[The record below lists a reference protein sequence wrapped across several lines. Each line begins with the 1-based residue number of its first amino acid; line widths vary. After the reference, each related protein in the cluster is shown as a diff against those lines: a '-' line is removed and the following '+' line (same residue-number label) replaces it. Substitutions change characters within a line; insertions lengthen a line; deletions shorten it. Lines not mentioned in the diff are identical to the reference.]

1 MHKWWPGVCLLGMV
15 VVANACAS
23 APVKPAAPAFDLT
36 RADALLTGG
45 CYDCLTD
52 ALDIYTGAA
61 AVPKLRAS
69 VLPRLFE
76 TTVLLGLREKELA
89 LDASKRF
96 DTARTLIPQLPA
108 TYPAAAYLDMAIAV
122 PPDLVGTPRRKAST
136 LKRPTSAQYGEWQ
149 TALQRGADSAEF
161 RRYLSIS
168 LDCSFGIGLGT
179 RPAPPPNAA
188 AAPTSAWS
196 MMPDAKTDPPG
207 NLLAYRRAN
216 CTRVNRVFLTGLAEG
231 DARFLEAGVI
241 VGRTRSM
248 TPTSKEI
255 ANGRLW
261 LTSAFAKW
269 PTSPS
274 VTYGLGAFH
283 QAGGDCRSALTF
295 YDKTLVLEP
304 LHEAAQLGR
313 LICLSYVKQHAEA
326 IAQAGPMLAANI
338 EEGETRYW
346 RAWNERE
353 LGKLVEARADSDR
366 MKQILYN
373 DRAMTLA
380 GQIEY
385 DQDDLGIAEK
395 DLADAVRLNPIN
407 CIAPWYLGLVQL
419 KRQAWTPTAEA
430 FAKAMT
436 CYESAVA
443 YDRAK
448 LEEMKKAENVD
459 ESFRASQITGFEA
472 AIKDDTSQVSAS
484 AFNAAINYARAN
496 NREKALEYCDLAAK
510 DPDRAKQA
518 AELRALIVK

>member
-1 MHKWWPGVCLLGMV
+1 MRRALLLGCLLGSF
-15 VVANACAS
+15 ANLVACAS
-23 APVKPAAPAFDLT
+23 APVKPAAPAFDLA

-89 LDASKRF
+89 LDATKRF
-96 DTARTLIPQLPA
+96 DAAKALIPQLPA
-108 TYPAAAYLDMAIAV
+108 TYPAAAYLDMATAV
-122 PPDLVGTPRRKAST
+122 PPDLVGTPRRKASA

-149 TALQRGADSAEF
+149 TALQAGADSAEF

-216 CTRVNRVFLTGLAEG
+216 CTRVDRVFLTGLAEG
-231 DARFLEAGVI
+231 DERFLEAGVLG
-241 VGRTRSM
+241 GRVRSEI
-248 TPTSKEI
+248 PTSREMADARK
-255 ANGRLW
+255 W
-261 LTSAFAKW
+261 LKAASLKWSASPAVWFA
-269 PTSPS
+269 
-274 VTYGLGAFH
+274 LGALY
-283 QAGGDCRSALTF
+283 QTAGDCRAALTH
-295 YDKTLVLEP
+295 YDHTLTIEP
-304 LHEAAQLGR
+304 LHERAQLGR
-313 LICLSYVKQHAEA
+313 LICLSYAKQYPDA
-326 IAQAGPMLAANI
+326 IAQATGMI
-338 EEGETRYW
+338 TEGVEEGESRYW
-346 RAWNERE
+346 RAWNLRE
-353 LGKLVEARADSDR
+353 TGKLVEARTDSDR

-373 DRAMTLA
+373 DRALTLA
-380 GQIEY
+380 GQIEH
-385 DQDDLGIAEK
+385 DQDDLDIAEK
-395 DLADAVRLNPIN
+395 DLATAKKLNDQN
-407 CIAPWYLGLVQL
+407 CIAPWYFALVKY
-419 KRQAWTPTAEA
+419 KRQAWPATAEA
-430 FAKAMT
+430 FTGAMT
-436 CYESAVA
+436 CYQGAVA
-443 YDRAK
+443 YDRSK
-448 LEEMKKAENVD
+448 LEAMKTMEGID
-459 ESFRASQITGFEA
+459 EEFRASQIAGFEI
-472 AIKDDTSQVSAS
+472 AIKDDSSQVSAS
-484 AFNAAINYARAN
+484 ALNAAINYARAN